1 MTDIHITDPAPF
13 DDDIKLDKSLRPSKF
28 DEFIG
33 QEKLVDNIKL
43 YIEASNNRGDALDHV
58 LLFGPPGLGK
68 TTLANI
74 ISKELGSNIKH
85 ATGPVVERAG
95 DLAGMVTNLGHRDVF
110 FIDEI
115 HRLNS
120 VVEEYLYSAMEDFAI
135 DIMIDKGPSAR
146 SVQLNIE
153 PFTLVGATTRL
164 GNLTSP
170 LRDRFGVVLRVDYY
184 DSEELFHIINRSA
197 DILEVNISD
206 DGAME
211 LASRS
216 RGTPRIANRI
226 LRRARDFAEVKGSG
240 KIDLKIAQS
249 SLQKLGIDEIGLDD
263 MDRKILNIII
273 EQFSGGPVGL
283 KSLAVA
289 VGEDSTTI
297 EDVYEPFLIKEG
309 FLMRTNRGRVAQD
322 SAYDLLGKQ
331 KMKDQQRVI
340 RMIDKKKKYKLG
352 DFNYQLPK
360 AFIAQ
365 HPESRRDQAK
375 LMVVHR
381 DTGEIEHKKFYNIT
395 DYMRKNDLL
404 VLNNTKVFPRAF
416 CNKKIE
422 LMPK

>member
-13 DDDIKLDKSLRPSKF
+13 DDDIAIEKSLRPSKF

-33 QEKLVDNIKL
+33 QKKLVDNLKL

-74 ISKELGSNIKH
+74 ISQELGSNIKQ
-85 ATGPVVERAG
+85 ASGPVVERAG

-120 VVEEYLYSAMEDFAI
+120 VVEEYLYSAMEDFSI

-153 PFTLVGATTRL
+153 PFTLIGATTRL

-184 DSEELFHIINRSA
+184 DPEELFQIINRSA
-197 DILEVNISD
+197 DILEVKISD

-226 LRRARDFAEVKGSG
+226 LRRARDFAEVKASG
-240 KIDLKIAQS
+240 EIDLDVAQS
-249 SLQKLGIDEIGLDD
+249 SLKKLGIDEIGLDD
-263 MDRKILNIII
+263 MDRKILTIII

-309 FLMRTNRGRVAQD
+309 FLMRTTRGRIAQD
-322 SAYDLLGKQ
+322 SAYELLGKQ
-331 KMKDQQRVI
+331 NIKDQQG
-340 RMIDKKKKYKLG
+340 L
-352 DFNYQLPK
+352 F
-360 AFIAQ
+360 
-365 HPESRRDQAK
+365 E
-375 LMVVHR
+375 
-381 DTGEIEHKKFYNIT
+381 
-395 DYMRKNDLL
+395 
-404 VLNNTKVFPRAF
+404 
-416 CNKKIE
+416 
-422 LMPK
+422 

>member
-13 DDDIKLDKSLRPSKF
+13 DDDIAIEKSLRPSKF

-33 QEKLVDNIKL
+33 QKKLVDNLKL

-74 ISKELGSNIKH
+74 ISQELGTNIKQ
-85 ATGPVVERAG
+85 ASGPVVERAG
-95 DLAGMVTNLGHRDVF
+95 DLAGMVTNLGQRDVF

-120 VVEEYLYSAMEDFAI
+120 VVEEYLYSAMEDFSI

-153 PFTLVGATTRL
+153 PFTLIGATTRL

-184 DSEELFHIINRSA
+184 DPEELFQIINRSA
-197 DILEVNISD
+197 DILEVKISD

-226 LRRARDFAEVKGSG
+226 LRRARDFAEVKASG
-240 KIDLKIAQS
+240 EIDLHVAQS
-249 SLQKLGIDEIGLDD
+249 SLKKLGIDEIGLDD

-309 FLMRTNRGRVAQD
+309 FLMRTARGRIAQD
-322 SAYDLLGKQ
+322 SSYELLGKQ
-331 KMKDQQRVI
+331 NIKDQQGLF
-340 RMIDKKKKYKLG
+340 K
-352 DFNYQLPK
+352 
-360 AFIAQ
+360 
-365 HPESRRDQAK
+365 
-375 LMVVHR
+375 
-381 DTGEIEHKKFYNIT
+381 
-395 DYMRKNDLL
+395 
-404 VLNNTKVFPRAF
+404 
-416 CNKKIE
+416 
-422 LMPK
+422 